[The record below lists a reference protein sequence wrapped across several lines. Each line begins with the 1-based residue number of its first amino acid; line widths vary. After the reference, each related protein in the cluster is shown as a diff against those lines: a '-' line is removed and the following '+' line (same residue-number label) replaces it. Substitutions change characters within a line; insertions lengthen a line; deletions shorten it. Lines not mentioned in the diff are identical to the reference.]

1 MYDIQF
7 TVLVSMHTD
16 NLPKAV
22 SNIQETVVLCRRRMT
37 YDASTRGG
45 YGKINGKFT
54 VLLQLGV
61 ELY

>member
-1 MYDIQF
+1 
-7 TVLVSMHTD
+7 MHTD